1 MCPQGRHSYRVFSVF
16 WPVMEATVYNW
27 RPHVFQLPLPIAYIK
42 LEWLLVADTLPASEF
57 GKYEVMSLLRAEQG
71 GGGGSVPAAGGSD
84 SRIPE
89 PAVHLL
95 RHRRAAAGLCCFIP
109 A

>member
-71 GGGGSVPAAGGSD
+71 GGGICPCSRWFRLTHPRTCSSPA
-84 SRIPE
+84 E
-89 PAVHLL
+89 T
-95 RHRRAAAGLCCFIP
+95 
-109 A
+109 

>member
-71 GGGGSVPAAGGSD
+71 GGGGDMSLQPVVQTHASQN
-84 SRIPE
+84 
-89 PAVHLL
+89 LQFT
-95 RHRRAAAGLCCFIP
+95 C
-109 A
+109 

>member
-71 GGGGSVPAAGGSD
+71 GGGGICPCSRWFRLTHPRTCSSPA
-84 SRIPE
+84 E
-89 PAVHLL
+89 T
-95 RHRRAAAGLCCFIP
+95 
-109 A
+109 

>member
-71 GGGGSVPAAGGSD
+71 GGGGGNPLPPVGPNNPNQNYKHH
-84 SRIPE
+84 RI
-89 PAVHLL
+89 HLPNA
-95 RHRRAAAGLCCFIP
+95 HHFEI
-109 A
+109 

>member
-1 MCPQGRHSYRVFSVF
+1 
-16 WPVMEATVYNW
+16 MEATVYNW

-71 GGGGSVPAAGGSD
+71 GGGSVPVAGGSD

>member
-71 GGGGSVPAAGGSD
+71 GGGGDLSLQPVVQTHASQN
-84 SRIPE
+84 
-89 PAVHLL
+89 LQFT
-95 RHRRAAAGLCCFIP
+95 C
-109 A
+109 